1 MRFLLSY
8 KAKRDYKKLTET
20 LQAIAD
26 KQFSLLL
33 KNLRHPSLR
42 AKKYDEK
49 NDIWQA
55 RVNREYRFY
64 FLIHEGTYKIL
75 TIIKHSK

>member
-20 LQAIAD
+20 LQVATD

-33 KNLRHPSLR
+33 KSLRHPSLR

-64 FLIHEGTYKIL
+64 FLIHESTYKIL